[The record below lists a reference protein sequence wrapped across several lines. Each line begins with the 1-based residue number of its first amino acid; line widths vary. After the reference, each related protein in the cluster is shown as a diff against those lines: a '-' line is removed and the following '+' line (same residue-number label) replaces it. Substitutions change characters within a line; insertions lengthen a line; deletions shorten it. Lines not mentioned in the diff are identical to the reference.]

1 VVTDDTVAVNWAL
14 LELAATVTLA
24 GSVTLALLSD
34 SVTANPPVGAAPLSV
49 TVHEDVPG
57 AFTLAGVQARLL
69 KAAGGGDWMTVIV
82 PAEPEAGIEAA
93 APVVAKVLL
102 SVTGT
107 LVLVVP
113 AAMVKAAVA
122 TSPFPI
128 VVVFNPKTTQV
139 VEPLPLAHWTLLLA
153 AEAAEPMATVTP
165 VISDDG

>member
-1 VVTDDTVAVNWAL
+1 VNWAL
-14 LELAATVTLA
+14 LEPAATVTLP

-34 SVTANPPVGAAPLSV
+34 SDTANPPVAAAPLSV
-49 TVHEDVPG
+49 SVQEDVPG

-82 PAEPEAGIEAA
+82 PVAPEAGIEFA
-93 APVVAKVLL
+93 APVVAEALL

-107 LVLVVP
+107 LVLAVP

-139 VEPLPLAHWTLLLA
+139 VDPLALAHWTLLLA
-153 AEAAEPMATVTP
+153 AEAAEPRATVTP
-165 VISDDG
+165 VMSEDG